1 MIETLPS
8 GTQLRGRNNRVY
20 RIERVLG
27 SGGFGHVYLAVD
39 MGSNLQCAVKEYLIT
54 GETGRKQLEHEANV
68 LSRLRHPNLPAYQD
82 YFSNE
87 RGRYYIVLSYIDGS
101 DLTDR
106 IRVVRQKNSIIPLM
120 QILNWLLGICDAV
133 RFLHEQQ
140 PPLIHRDIK
149 PDNIRITPAGT
160 AVLVDLGNA
169 KEDRDGARTLFF
181 IRHQGTP
188 GYAPPEQYPGGTGTD
203 ARSDTYALG
212 ATLFFA
218 LTTLEPPTVQVR
230 NQSSQ
235 PTPLSLQEHLRNN
248 PSEESLAAIEAQP
261 FRLGISMPSKPA
273 PRHSRHIAQLGT
285 LSPQLLAQLNAII
298 QKSMALSPKSRYQ
311 LVADFANDLRQV
323 AMALPSSPI
332 PPTPPARPVDPNAT
346 QPDSSGLYGEIQGA
360 KEKMNQAVRDVSAG
374 IQPPL
379 QPNVATLACT
389 NCRMPL
395 APQAAFCPNCGTPLG
410 KQAPQSPANPPAQM
424 QNIPFRN
431 SAPDKTQLAP
441 SNIQEAI
448 ALHNATVQ
456 AGGKI
461 PGFSP
466 YSPAQPQQPLWSQRQ
481 PAQPN
486 GVQSPQAMGPRGQ
499 NHSPQLIQQP
509 KQQRSFAELLF
520 SQRVIIATIFFIVIL
535 LIIFLLLITHAVAV

>member
-106 IRVVRQKNSIIPLM
+106 IRVVRQKNSVIPLT

-149 PDNIRITPAGT
+149 PDNIRITPTGA
-160 AVLVDLGNA
+160 AMLVDLGNA

-203 ARSDTYALG
+203 ARSDIYALG

-235 PTPLSLQEHLRNN
+235 PMPLSLQEHLLNN

-285 LSPQLLAQLNAII
+285 LPPQLLAQLNAII
-298 QKSMALSPKSRYQ
+298 QKSMALNPKSRYQ
-311 LVADFANDLRQV
+311 LVAEFANDLRQV
-323 AMALPSSPI
+323 AMALSPI

-360 KEKMNQAVRDVSAG
+360 KEKRNQAARNASPG
-374 IQPPL
+374 IQPPP
-379 QPNVATLACT
+379 QPNVATLACP

-410 KQAPQSPANPPAQM
+410 KQTHQSSAKPQAQM
-424 QNIPFRN
+424 QNAPFRH

-448 ALHNATVQ
+448 ALHNATLQ
-456 AGGKI
+456 AGGKV
-461 PGFSP
+461 PFSP
-466 YSPAQPQQPLWSQRQ
+466 YNPAQPQQPQWSQGQ
-481 PAQPN
+481 STPAN
-486 GVQSPQAMGPRGQ
+486 GVQLPPAMGPRGQ
-499 NHSPQLIQQP
+499 NHGPQPTQQT
-509 KQQRSFAELLF
+509 KQRSFLELLF

-535 LIIFLLLITHAVAV
+535 LIIFFLLITHVIAV

>member
-8 GTQLRGRNNRVY
+8 GTQLRGRNNRAY

-87 RGRYYIVLSYIDGS
+87 RGRYYIVLSYIDGN
-101 DLTDR
+101 DLTDKIR
-106 IRVVRQKNSIIPLM
+106 IVRQKNTIIPIT

-149 PDNIRITPAGT
+149 PDNIRITAAGT

-169 KEDRDGARTLFF
+169 KEERDGARTLFF

-188 GYAPPEQYPGGTGTD
+188 GYAPPEQYPGGIGTD
-203 ARSDTYALG
+203 ARSDVYALG

-248 PSEESLAAIEAQP
+248 PPEESLKVNEAQS
-261 FRLGISMPSKPA
+261 FRIGVSMPSKPT

-285 LSPQLLAQLNAII
+285 LPPQLLAQLNAII
-298 QKSMALSPKSRYQ
+298 QKSMALSPKGRYQ

-323 AMALPSSPI
+323 AMALSPI
-332 PPTPPARPVDPNAT
+332 PPTPSARSVDPNAT
-346 QPDSSGLYGEIQGA
+346 QPESSSFYEEIQEA
-360 KEKMNQAVRDVSAG
+360 KEKRNQTARDASAG
-374 IQPPL
+374 IQPLL
-379 QPNVATLACT
+379 QPNAATIA
-389 NCRMPL
+389 
-395 APQAAFCPNCGTPLG
+395 CPNCGTSLAPKAVFCPHCGMPLG
-410 KQAPQSPANPPAQM
+410 KQTNQSPANPQAQM
-424 QNIPFRN
+424 QNTAFRN
-431 SAPDKTQLAP
+431 SLPDKTQLAP
-441 SNIQEAI
+441 SHMQEAV
-448 ALHNATVQ
+448 ALQNPAVQ
-456 AGGKI
+456 ARGTI
-461 PGFSP
+461 PTFSP
-466 YSPAQPQQPLWSQRQ
+466 YNSAQPHQLHWQQQQ

-486 GVQSPQAMGPRGQ
+486 GMHSPQAIGPRGY
-499 NHSPQLIQQP
+499 NYNPQQMQQAKQQP
-509 KQQRSFAELLF
+509 SFLELLF
-520 SQRVIIATIFFIVIL
+520 NQRIIIAVSVLSVIL
-535 LIIFLLLITHAVAV
+535 LIIFILLITR

>member
-39 MGSNLQCAVKEYLIT
+39 MESNLQCAVKEYLIT

-87 RGRYYIVLSYIDGS
+87 RGRYYIVLSYIDGN
-101 DLTDR
+101 DLTDQ
-106 IRVVRQKNSIIPLM
+106 IRMVRQKNSFIPLT
-120 QILNWLLGICDAV
+120 QILNWLLAICDAV

-169 KEDRDGARTLFF
+169 KEERDGARTLFF

-188 GYAPPEQYPGGTGTD
+188 GYAPPEQYPGGLGTD
-203 ARSDTYALG
+203 ARSDIYALG

-235 PTPLSLQEHLRNN
+235 PTPASLQEHLRNN
-248 PSEESLAAIEAQP
+248 PPEESLAAIEAQP
-261 FRLGISMPSKPA
+261 FRLGISAPSRPA

-285 LSPQLLAQLNAII
+285 LPPQLLIQLNAII
-298 QKSMALSPKSRYQ
+298 QKSMALSPKNRYQ
-311 LVADFANDLRQV
+311 LVTDFAHDLRQV
-323 AMALPSSPI
+323 AMALSPSPT
-332 PPTPPARPVDPNAT
+332 PPTPPVRPVDPNAT
-346 QPDSSGLYGEIQGA
+346 QPDSSGFYDQLQGA
-360 KEKMNQAVRDVSAG
+360 KEKKNQAARDASAG
-374 IQPPL
+374 IQPAS
-379 QPNVATLACT
+379 QPNVAALACP

-395 APQAAFCPNCGTPLG
+395 APQAVFCPNCGTPLG
-410 KQAPQSPANPPAQM
+410 KQTHQSSANPQAQM
-424 QNIPFRN
+424 QNAPFRN

-448 ALHNATVQ
+448 ALPNATVQ
-456 AGGKI
+456 AGGKM

-466 YSPAQPQQPLWSQRQ
+466 YNPAQPQQAQWPQRPPTQ
-481 PAQPN
+481 AN
-486 GVQSPQAMGPRGQ
+486 SMQSPQAMGPRGQ
-499 NHSPQLIQQP
+499 NHGSQPIQQT
-509 KQQRSFAELLF
+509 KQQPSFIDSLF
-520 SQRVIIATIFFIVIL
+520 SQRVIIATIVLIAIL
-535 LIIFLLLITHAVAV
+535 LTIFVFLITHH